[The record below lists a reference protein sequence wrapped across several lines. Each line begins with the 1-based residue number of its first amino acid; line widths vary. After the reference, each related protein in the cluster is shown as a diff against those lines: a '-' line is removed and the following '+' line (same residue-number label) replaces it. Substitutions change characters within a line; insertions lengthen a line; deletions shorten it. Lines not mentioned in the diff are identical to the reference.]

1 MSTLITIRDYNDL
14 NQLQHAS
21 FKREWWN
28 NMTQTQKENQDV
40 PKYLNTPDNRK
51 NLHTIVY
58 YTSTIVFIS
67 LSGCFYVFYR
77 TYKQWKFNK
86 LRKKSLNM
94 IHKLPFYTACTDLL
108 LNMILFTNNIHP
120 MIYGYAWKG
129 AACAVISNVNWF
141 FVSINLSLYGTIAIL
156 TYLRICRGMFFNY
169 GKGDYKLWSLVL
181 FLSVIFQILN
191 YKNHGPRKYWCTGRS
206 GQIISTIILFVL
218 ISLTLVIILVCYAS
232 ILKEVMNVRT
242 SCYTVSTSTS
252 SENLDDN
259 NVESIILKNRIEI
272 EKRASQKI
280 MTAMGKSMG
289 GIGNAI
295 QYMINEGIVVSAS
308 TGLETPIIECLGIT
322 NENNT
327 DDDVTEISKVKD
339 TYDTNNMDK
348 NEDSNIILNNE
359 SQSNNK
365 INFKD
370 DINNSPE

>member
-1 MSTLITIRDYNDL
+1 
-14 NQLQHAS
+14 
-21 FKREWWN
+21 
-28 NMTQTQKENQDV
+28 
-40 PKYLNTPDNRK
+40 
-51 NLHTIVY
+51 
-58 YTSTIVFIS
+58 
-67 LSGCFYVFYR
+67 
-77 TYKQWKFNK
+77 
-86 LRKKSLNM
+86 
-94 IHKLPFYTACTDLL
+94 
-108 LNMILFTNNIHP
+108 

-191 YKNHGPRKYWCTGRS
+191 YKNHGPRKYC
-206 GQIISTIILFVL
+206 
-218 ISLTLVIILVCYAS
+218 
-232 ILKEVMNVRT
+232 ILKEVMNVRG

-259 NVESIILKNRIEI
+259 NVE
-272 EKRASQKI
+272 
-280 MTAMGKSMG
+280 TAMGKSMG

-339 TYDTNNMDK
+339 TYDTNIMDK

-370 DINNSPE
+370 DINV